1 MVTGDV
7 SYPQEERSSAI
18 EEIRAKL
25 ANVYP
30 STMYEV
36 PNVNP
41 TRPIPSVLRYQEELL
56 GKLRDRVSG
65 LKDRMEL
72 VMMRP
77 GDGIM
82 LGEHAVEMDE
92 CGEFLSQLKCNNSAI
107 ELVIEEIADIM
118 QRLEL

>member
-82 LGEHAVEMDE
+82 LGENAVEMDE